1 MGDGDG
7 ANVCNCLFQVIQLG
21 MSIAVVVLNVKIYKK
36 TGENPLEIY
45 DTNEFNTTNI
55 EGIADYLERVNYLST
70 LSSFKHCQCGEK
82 IWNNIC
88 TEEQIISGC
97 FDVSK
102 NSDRLLRNLVGF
114 NCKDLDSKIV
124 SQGGYSKVFDLGF
137 NTVHKVALGILI
149 LLIANLVSVA
159 LSVLLALGSIC
170 FGENVLRLI
179 APFAVCI
186 VPVVSLSGLV
196 NFILFIILLVNY
208 YKGTTTGEFLDY
220 WNICLNETERQY
232 LKDPYDKLH
241 SLHSVMTAFVVLN
254 FIPLGL
260 SFIGFCLGC
269 CNKEKNQEINNQE
282 VNNQEEEYQVQKDQE
297 QNDEEEK
304 YKDEKIQ
311 EEMLKKE

>member
-1 MGDGDG
+1 MGDDSGT
-7 ANVCNCLFQVIQLG
+7 CNSTLQVIQLIMAIICIG
-21 MSIAVVVLNVKIYKK
+21 LLASIYHK
-36 TGENPLEIY
+36 TGENPLEVFY
-45 DTNEFNTTNI
+45 KKYYKPSPYNRLSNSVNKV
-55 EGIADYLERVNYLST
+55 DYAQT
-70 LSSFKHCQCGEK
+70 LSSSEYCQCGEK

-159 LSVLLALGSIC
+159 LSVLLAFGSIC
-170 FGENVLRLI
+170 FGKNVLLLI
-179 APFAVCI
+179 TPFAVCI
-186 VPVVSLSGLV
+186 VPVVSSSGLV

-220 WNICLNETERQY
+220 WNICLNESERNF

-269 CNKEKNQEINNQE
+269 CNSEKKQEINNQE
-282 VNNQEEEYQVQKDQE
+282 EEYHVQK
-297 QNDEEEK
+297 DEEEK
-304 YKDEKIQ
+304 YKEEKYNDEKIQ

>member
-1 MGDGDG
+1 MGDDSGP
-7 ANVCNCLFQVIQLG
+7 CNSTLQVIQLVMAIICIG
-21 MSIAVVVLNVKIYKK
+21 LLASIYHK
-36 TGENPLEIY
+36 TGENPLE
-45 DTNEFNTTNI
+45 EFDKKYYKPSRNNRLSNSVNKV
-55 EGIADYLERVNYLST
+55 DYAQT
-70 LSSFKHCQCGEK
+70 LSSSEYCQCGEK

-102 NSDRLLRNLVGF
+102 NSGRLLRNLVGF
-114 NCKDLDSKIV
+114 NCKDLDAKIE

-137 NTVHKVALGILI
+137 NTVHKMALGILI

-170 FGENVLRLI
+170 FGENVLLLI

-260 SFIGFCLGC
+260 SFIGICLGC

-282 VNNQEEEYQVQKDQE
+282 VNNQEEEYHVQKDQE

>member
-1 MGDGDG
+1 MGDDSGT
-7 ANVCNCLFQVIQLG
+7 CNSTLQVIQLIMAIICIG
-21 MSIAVVVLNVKIYKK
+21 LLASIYHK
-36 TGENPLEIY
+36 TGENPLEVFDKKY
-45 DTNEFNTTNI
+45 YKPSRNNRLSNSVNKV
-55 EGIADYLERVNYLST
+55 DYAQT
-70 LSSFKHCQCGEK
+70 LSSSEYCQCGEK

-102 NSDRLLRNLVGF
+102 NSDRPLRNLVGF
-114 NCKDLDSKIV
+114 NCKDLDAKIE

-159 LSVLLALGSIC
+159 LSVFLALGSIC
-170 FGENVLRLI
+170 FGENVLLLI

-220 WNICLNETERQY
+220 WNICLNETERQF

-260 SFIGFCLGC
+260 SFIAICLGC

-282 VNNQEEEYQVQKDQE
+282 VNNQEEEYHVQKDQE
-297 QNDEEEK
+297 QKDEEEK
-304 YKDEKIQ
+304 YKEEKIQ

>member
-1 MGDGDG
+1 MAIICIGLL
-7 ANVCNCLFQVIQLG
+7 A
-21 MSIAVVVLNVKIYKK
+21 SIYHK
-36 TGENPLEIY
+36 TGENPLEVFDKKY
-45 DTNEFNTTNI
+45 YKPSRNNRLSNSVNKV
-55 EGIADYLERVNYLST
+55 DYAQT
-70 LSSFKHCQCGEK
+70 LSSSEYCQCGEK
-82 IWNNIC
+82 ILNNIC

-114 NCKDLDSKIV
+114 NCKDLDSKIE

-137 NTVHKVALGILI
+137 NTVHKMALGILI

-170 FGENVLRLI
+170 FGENVLLLI

-220 WNICLNETERQY
+220 WNICLNETERQF

-269 CNKEKNQEINNQE
+269 CNKEKNQEINNPE

-297 QNDEEEK
+297 QKDEEEK
-304 YKDEKIQ
+304 YKDETIQ

>member
-1 MGDGDG
+1 MGDDSGT
-7 ANVCNCLFQVIQLG
+7 CNSTLQVIQLVMAIICIG
-21 MSIAVVVLNVKIYKK
+21 LLASIYHK
-36 TGENPLEIY
+36 TGENPLEVFDKKY
-45 DTNEFNTTNI
+45 YKPSSNNRLSNSVNKV
-55 EGIADYLERVNYLST
+55 DYAQT
-70 LSSFKHCQCGEK
+70 LSSSEYCQCGEK

-114 NCKDLDSKIV
+114 NCKDLDAKIEN
-124 SQGGYSKVFDLGF
+124 QGGYSKVFDLGF

-149 LLIANLVSVA
+149 LLIANLVSVS

-170 FGENVLRLI
+170 FGENVLLLI

-220 WNICLNETERQY
+220 WNICLNETERQF

-297 QNDEEEK
+297 QKDEEEK
-304 YKDEKIQ
+304 YKEEKIQ